1 MTDKVIQYNIEA
13 KRSKEDRRN
22 SILFFLFFSLFYFFI
37 SWCDVELFVTQK
49 KLIFKN
55 NNFWYVEN
63 LLKTC
68 WKIVGKLLGCLKL
81 VENYVEMLKTIFIF
95 VYICMLKTC

>member
-1 MTDKVIQYNIEA
+1 MTDKTIQYNIEA

-22 SILFFLFFSLFYFFI
+22 SILFFLFFSLFYFFYFLFI
-37 SWCDVELFVTQK
+37 SWCDVELFVAQK

-68 WKIVGKLLGCLKL
+68 WKIVDNLL
-81 VENYVEMLKTIFIF
+81 ENCYDVVEMF
-95 VYICMLKTC
+95 KTC

>member
-1 MTDKVIQYNIEA
+1 MTDKAIQYNIEA

-22 SILFFLFFSLFYFFI
+22 SILFFLFI
-37 SWCDVELFVTQK
+37 SWCDVELFVAQK

-55 NNFWYVEN
+55 NNFWDVENYVDN

-68 WKIVGKLLGCLKL
+68 WKRVGKLL
-81 VENYVEMLKTIFIF
+81 
-95 VYICMLKTC
+95 

>member
-1 MTDKVIQYNIEA
+1 MTDKIIQYNIEA

-22 SILFFLFFSLFYFFI
+22 SILFFLFI
-37 SWCDVELFVTQK
+37 SWCDVELFVAQK

-55 NNFWYVEN
+55 NNFWDVENYVDN

-68 WKIVGKLLGCLKL
+68 
-81 VENYVEMLKTIFIF
+81 
-95 VYICMLKTC
+95 

>member
-1 MTDKVIQYNIEA
+1 MTDKAIQYNIEA

-22 SILFFLFFSLFYFFI
+22 SILFFLFFLFI
-37 SWCDVELFVTQK
+37 SWCDVELFVAQK

-68 WKIVGKLLGCLKL
+68 WKIVDNLL
-81 VENYVEMLKTIFIF
+81 ENCYDVVEMLKT
-95 VYICMLKTC
+95 C

>member
-1 MTDKVIQYNIEA
+1 MTDKAIQYNIEA

-22 SILFFLFFSLFYFFI
+22 SILFFLFFSLFLFFLFI
-37 SWCDVELFVTQK
+37 SWCDVELFVAQK

-68 WKIVGKLLGCLKL
+68 WKIVGKLL
-81 VENYVEMLKTIFIF
+81 ENCYDVVEMLKT
-95 VYICMLKTC
+95 C